1 MIDYRRLLD
10 RPEKSAQ
17 TAAERPIH
25 NTHTHKYTHASRQS
39 EDVETV
45 ESSPALTHS
54 FALHG
59 RRFITAMNAISLAL
73 AYTLQR
79 KQFSALHSPCWVW
92 MVGRRVREWSDSDSH
107 TRRALLDWVVFFC
120 SVFHALESVHSTHG
134 NILHS
139 IVFVILCK
147 SDVCCWSYCGLPF
160 VCVCVVS
167 LAGCVSVCV
176 WVFVKHSELKFKS
189 MRWIISL

>member
-79 KQFSALHSPCWVW
+79 KQFSALHSPWWVW
-92 MVGRRVREWSDSDSH
+92 IVGRRVREWVASDSH
-107 TRRALLDWVVFFC
+107 TRRALLDWVVFF
-120 SVFHALESVHSTHG
+120 SVRFSMPWRAFTQHTATFCIQSFLSFCASRTCVVGVTAG
-134 NILHS
+134 YPL
-139 IVFVILCK
+139 
-147 SDVCCWSYCGLPF
+147 
-160 VCVCVVS
+160 CVCALYLS
-167 LAGCVSVCV
+167 LAVLVCAYE
-176 WVFVKHSELKFKS
+176 FL
-189 MRWIISL
+189 LNTAN